1 MIKQAVSRKRF
12 LWQLLFLCLPTV
24 VLAFLMM
31 KAGAEYF
38 PVFNNH
44 RHTVQTAYF
53 AAGLIVSC
61 FFYSYR
67 FRFIPSFVILLLLFW
82 LGNKFLDNFAFGEFD
97 SFFWAID
104 FFIFQMLFIAG
115 WICGCGFSRMRY
127 FPAIFSALLLGS
139 GVALTALTGKTQF
152 AELTKMFAPVMVYA
166 FYIIY
171 MSELLRNI
179 GDNQPKSWLRPV
191 KGLFAYCVIMCLL
204 LLLAFTVFKPE
215 FKALEVK
222 WGEGGRTAENNDK
235 GMLETMPDSTLKVK
249 NKMSLNDNMNRNNG
263 EQSDFPLFVTYIDN
277 FLPGTDVPNPLYFIT
292 DYLTK
297 FDDYTETFEHDSLMP
312 YNDLF
317 SPDPST
323 VPLYFTTSDS
333 TVLIN
338 GMSTLFRKSVD
349 AEVYKIRSSPTEFTA
364 PSTAYFCQPIAVK
377 PELKD
382 QFKSAY
388 RAKMWVSELNS
399 AYFVYNN
406 VKKDYNLQRFQQ
418 QRFDLLKSVRDF
430 SKLDTAFYRYYTS
443 FPANPAYDTVR
454 YLADSI
460 VKAAGAVLPVDKILA
475 VRDFFMSGNDEG
487 KPKFRY
493 SDVAT
498 TVPPGQR
505 LLNFLLNDHK
515 GNCTYYAGSTLFL
528 LRACGIPT
536 RVAVGYA
543 LIDRSSNNKGW
554 YWVYNKQAH
563 AWVQAFFPE
572 YGWLDFD
579 TTFGDSEREE
589 APGTDGTPPLDPQ
602 KAWFAATGKILKV
615 DTLAKIMQF
624 DMDKMVYHDLE
635 YKLET
640 PFRLTLDMSLAQIL
654 ADSLNNLTLSALK
667 PDDRGLSLSFNEPK
681 NSTTIVNPQDVQM
694 ILVNLPK
701 PMPVDEFRLE
711 TVKREKEQTPAAE
724 VAAQESSKKI
734 RTWIIVALTT
744 LAMLLMFTI
753 AVFSMPYIIYCRYS
767 KRARRISDA
776 TTEAYYPYRAATFIL
791 NQMGYK
797 RGTLTPLKFA
807 GQVDKELGTMF
818 ETFTAIYLRAKYAGQ
833 ALNTEEIQRVMSFY
847 TPFEQAVKAKFT
859 FRQRLCRFMNI
870 YNTLEFYTSRSVD

>member
-1 MIKQAVSRKRF
+1 M
-12 LWQLLFLCLPTV
+12 
-24 VLAFLMM
+24 
-31 KAGAEYF
+31 
-38 PVFNNH
+38 
-44 RHTVQTAYF
+44 VQTAYF
-53 AAGLIVSC
+53 AAGLIISC

-115 WICGCGFSRMRY
+115 WICGCGFSRTRY

-152 AELTKMFAPVMVYA
+152 VELTKMFAPVMVYA

-215 FKALEVK
+215 FKALETK
-222 WGEGGRTAENNDK
+222 WGEGGRTVENKDN

-249 NKMSLNDNMNRNNG
+249 NKMSLNDKMDRNNG

-292 DYLTK
+292 SYLTK
-297 FDDYTETFEHDSLMP
+297 FDDYTETFEYDSLMP
-312 YNDLF
+312 YKDLF

-323 VPLYFTTSDS
+323 IPLYFTTADS

-338 GMSTLFRKSVD
+338 GMSTLLRKSVD

-430 SKLDTAFYRYYTS
+430 SGLDTAFYNYYTS
-443 FPANPAYDTVR
+443 FPANSAYDTLR

-460 VKAAGAVLPVDKILA
+460 VKAAGAVLPVEKILA
-475 VRDFFMSGNDEG
+475 IRDFFMSGDDEG
-487 KPKFRY
+487 KHKFQY

-505 LLNFLLNDHK
+505 LLNFLFNDHK

-528 LRACGIPT
+528 LRACGIPA

-635 YKLET
+635 YKLDT
-640 PFRLTLDMSLAQIL
+640 PFRLTLDMSLARIL
-654 ADSLNNLTLSALK
+654 ADTLNNLPLSKLK
-667 PDDRGLSLSFNEPK
+667 PDDRGLALSFNEPE

-734 RTWIIVALTT
+734 RAWIIVALTT

-753 AVFSMPYIIYCRYS
+753 AVFSTPYIIYRRYS

-776 TTEAYYPYRAATFIL
+776 TSEAYYPYRAATFIL

-797 RGTLTPLKFA
+797 RGALTPLKFA
-807 GQVDKELGTMF
+807 GQVDRELGTMF

-833 ALNTEEIQRVMSFY
+833 PLNNEEIQRVMSFY
-847 TPFEQAVKAKFT
+847 TPFEQAVKTKFT
-859 FRQRLCRFMNI
+859 FRQRLCRYMNI
-870 YNTLEFYTSRSVD
+870 YNTLEFYTSRSLD